1 MSYISKLIPAQSF
14 QPPKVVNPFLA
25 EAAKGVGHIATRQ
38 RVTSRIQSS
47 AKIAAADKINMLWRR
62 AERYERIAE
71 NHKALKMQAS
81 NNYSATRSD
90 DFLKAAKEHHAAMI
104 GHQTI
109 ANHARSSALNEIVK
123 ASASNAHR
131 AKLTIT
137 R

>member
-1 MSYISKLIPAQSF
+1 MSYIAKLNMMTNWH
-14 QPPKVVNPFLA
+14 PPKVVNPFLA
-25 EAAKGVGHIATRQ
+25 EAAKGIGQIATRQ
-38 RVTSRIQSS
+38 RMTARIKSS
-47 AKIAAADKINMLWRR
+47 PKIASADKVNMLWRR

-71 NHKALKMQAS
+71 NHKALKIQAS

-109 ANHARSSALNEIVK
+109 ANHARSSALDEIVK
-123 ASASNAHR
+123 ASASNVYR
-131 AKLTIT
+131 AKLIQ